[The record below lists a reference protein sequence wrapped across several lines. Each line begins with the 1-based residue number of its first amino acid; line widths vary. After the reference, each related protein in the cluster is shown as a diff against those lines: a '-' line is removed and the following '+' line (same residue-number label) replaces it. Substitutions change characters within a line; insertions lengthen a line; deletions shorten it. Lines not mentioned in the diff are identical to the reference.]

1 MKNSYLGL
9 IVFLSLMVITFTV
22 KAEEL
27 TLEQLEAFEALSP
40 DFQGQEDKEFIKV
53 ETSTEKGSP
62 VCDTC
67 IYGYNLFTTTSTTFS
82 LVSDVPIPPDYM
94 LGPGDKLSIEYF
106 GTENLTKEGF
116 IGRTGVLH
124 LPLLGPIT
132 LAGLTF
138 SEASSVI
145 TRKIKSELIGTEVFI
160 TLSELRAIDIY
171 LVGAAFKPG
180 AYAVSALST
189 ITNALFASGGP
200 SEVGSLRNIQLKRN
214 GKLVKEFDLY
224 SLLLKGDTSNDVRLQ
239 QGDVIFIP
247 LLKGT
252 VQVSGSVQRPGKFEI
267 KEGEKISDLFEY
279 AGFQNVNGRL
289 EINEIDVENLGRK
302 TEIYSLNDK
311 NILDRLLK
319 GSDAF
324 YITNSSNLLSKT
336 MGITG
341 EVNFPGTYSIKDG
354 DTILSI
360 IERAGGLKD
369 NAYPFGAVFTRVDVA
384 KIQKNGFLKS
394 AEILERAMADSVMSV
409 NSNSEPASY
418 ALVREFITKL
428 RGLEPTGR
436 QVVEIDTYMLKS
448 DPALNFTVHD
458 GDDLFVPKRTNSI
471 SVMGEVVN
479 QSTHLYR
486 NDLEIYDYIELSG
499 GLSPIADKSKIYII
513 QSNGQS
519 IALEN
524 KLFGRNSS
532 YALLPGS
539 TIFISQKIDSFDW
552 LKPTSVL
559 APILADLAVTIAAV
573 SAISNNR

>member
-1 MKNSYLGL
+1 MKNYYLGL
-9 IVFLSLMVITFTV
+9 IIFLSLMVITFTV
-22 KAEEL
+22 KAEGP
-27 TLEQLEAFEALSP
+27 TLEQLEALEALNYDIP
-40 DFQGQEDKEFIKV
+40 GQEENEFIKV

-62 VCDTC
+62 MCDTC

-82 LVSDVPIPPDYM
+82 LVSDVPVPPDYM

-106 GTENLTKEGF
+106 GNENMTKEGF

-138 SEASSVI
+138 SEASSLI
-145 TRKIKSELIGTEVFI
+145 TKKVKSELIGTDIFI
-160 TLSELRAIDIY
+160 TLSELRSIDIY

-200 SEVGSLRNIQLKRN
+200 NEVGSLRNIQLKRN

-247 LLKGT
+247 LLKAT

-267 KEGEKISDLFEY
+267 KEGEKISDLYEY

-289 EINEIDVENLGRK
+289 EINEIDLENSERK

-341 EVNFPGTYSIKDG
+341 EVNFPGTYSINDG

-369 NAYPFGAVFTRVDVA
+369 NAYTIGAVFTREDVA
-384 KIQKNGFLKS
+384 AMQIVGFLKS
-394 AEILERAMADSVMSV
+394 AEILEKAMSDSIMSANA
-409 NSNSEPASY
+409 NSDSASY
-418 ALVREFITKL
+418 VVVREIIDRLKNQ
-428 RGLEPTGR
+428 EPTGR
-436 QVVEIDTYMLKS
+436 QVVEIDAFMLKS
-448 DPALNFTVHD
+448 DPRLNFSVHD
-458 GDDLFVPKRTNSI
+458 GDNLFIPQRVESV
-471 SVMGEVVN
+471 SVMGEVMN
-479 QSTHLYR
+479 QVTLAYK
-486 NDLEIYDYIELSG
+486 NDFGIADYIELSG
-499 GLSPIADKSKIYII
+499 GLGKNADKSRIFII
-513 QSNGQS
+513 QPNGQS
-519 IALEN
+519 ITFNN
-524 KLFGRNSS
+524 KLFGRKFSNVV
-532 YALLPGS
+532 LPGS
-539 TIFISQKIDSFDW
+539 TIFVSREIDSFNW
-552 LKPTSVL
+552 MELTSIIT
-559 APILADLAVTIAAV
+559 PILSDLALSAAAV
-573 SAISNNR
+573 AAINNN

>member
-1 MKNSYLGL
+1 MKNSYPGL
-9 IVFLSLMVITFTV
+9 IIFLSLMVITATV
-22 KAEEL
+22 QAEGP
-27 TLEQLEAFEALSP
+27 TVEQLQALEKLNP
-40 DFQGQEDKEFIKV
+40 DIQGQQDKEYI
-53 ETSTEKGSP
+53 EIQTSTEKEGDI
-62 VCDTC
+62 CDNC
-67 IYGYNLFTTTSTTFS
+67 IYGYDLFTSTPTTFS
-82 LVSDVPIPPDYM
+82 LLSDVPIPPDYM

-106 GTENLTKEGF
+106 GNENLTKEGF
-116 IGRTGVLH
+116 IGRTGILH
-124 LPLLGPIT
+124 LPLLGPVT

-138 SEASSVI
+138 SEANSLI
-145 TRKIKSELIGTEVFI
+145 TRKVKSELIGMEVFI
-160 TLSELRAIDIY
+160 TLSELRSIDIY
-171 LVGAAFKPG
+171 LVGAAYKPG
-180 AYAVSALST
+180 SYAVSALST

-247 LLKGT
+247 LLKAT

-267 KEGEKISDLFEY
+267 KEGEKISDLYEY

-289 EINEIDVENLGRK
+289 EINEIDLENSERK

-341 EVNFPGTYSIKDG
+341 EVNFPGTYSINDG

-369 NAYPFGAVFTRVDVA
+369 SAYSFGAVFNRLDVA
-384 KIQKNGFLKS
+384 RIQKTGFLKS
-394 AEILERAMADSVMSV
+394 AEILERALADSVMSV
-409 NSNSEPASY
+409 NSNSGSASY
-418 ALVREFITKL
+418 ALVREFIVKL
-428 RGLEPTGR
+428 REIEPTGR
-436 QVVEIDTYMLKS
+436 QVVEVDTYLLKS
-448 DPALNFTVHD
+448 DPVLNLIVHD
-458 GDDLFVPKRTNSI
+458 GDNLFIPKRTNSI
-471 SVMGEVVN
+471 SVMGEVTN

-499 GLSPIADKSKIYII
+499 GLGKNADKSRIFII
-513 QSNGQS
+513 QPNGQS
-519 IALEN
+519 ITFNN
-524 KLFGRNSS
+524 KLFGRKFSNVV
-532 YALLPGS
+532 LPGS
-539 TIFISQKIDSFDW
+539 TIFVSREIDSFNW
-552 LKPTSVL
+552 MELTSIIT
-559 APILADLAVTIAAV
+559 PILSDLALSAAAV
-573 SAISNNR
+573 AAINNN

>member
-1 MKNSYLGL
+1 
-9 IVFLSLMVITFTV
+9 
-22 KAEEL
+22 
-27 TLEQLEAFEALSP
+27 
-40 DFQGQEDKEFIKV
+40 
-53 ETSTEKGSP
+53 
-62 VCDTC
+62 
-67 IYGYNLFTTTSTTFS
+67 
-82 LVSDVPIPPDYM
+82 M

-106 GTENLTKEGF
+106 GNENLTKEGF

-124 LPLLGPIT
+124 LPLLGPVT

-138 SEASSVI
+138 SEANSLI
-145 TRKIKSELIGTEVFI
+145 TRKVKSELIGTEVFI
-160 TLSELRAIDIY
+160 TLSELRSIDIY

-214 GKLVKEFDLY
+214 GKLVKEIDLY

-471 SVMGEVVN
+471 SVMGEVAN

-499 GLSPIADKSKIYII
+499 GLGPIADKSRIYII

-539 TIFISQKIDSFDW
+539 TIFVSQKIDSFDW
-552 LKPTSVL
+552 LKPTSII
-559 APILADLAVTIAAV
+559 APIFADLAVTLA
-573 SAISNNR
+573 AISALNNN

>member
-9 IVFLSLMVITFTV
+9 IIFLSLMLITFTV
-22 KAEEL
+22 KAEGP
-27 TLEQLEAFEALSP
+27 TLEQLEALEALNYDIP
-40 DFQGQEDKEFIKV
+40 GQEENEFIKV

-82 LVSDVPIPPDYM
+82 LVSDVPVPPDYM

-106 GTENLTKEGF
+106 GNENMTKEGF

-138 SEASSVI
+138 SEASSLI
-145 TRKIKSELIGTEVFI
+145 TKKVKSELIGTDIFI
-160 TLSELRAIDIY
+160 TLSELRSIDIY

-200 SEVGSLRNIQLKRN
+200 NEVGSLRNIQLKRN

-247 LLKGT
+247 LLKAT
-252 VQVSGSVQRPGKFEI
+252 VQVLGDVQRPGKFEI
-267 KEGEKISDLFEY
+267 KEGEKISDLYEY

-289 EINEIDVENLGRK
+289 EISEIDLENSERK

-336 MGITG
+336 MAITG
-341 EVNFPGTYSIKDG
+341 EVNFPGTYSINDG

-369 NAYPFGAVFTRVDVA
+369 SAYSFGAVFNRLDVA
-384 KIQKNGFLKS
+384 RIQKTGFLKS
-394 AEILERAMADSVMSV
+394 AEILERALADSVMSV
-409 NSNSEPASY
+409 NSNSGSASY
-418 ALVREFITKL
+418 ALVREFIVKL
-428 RGLEPTGR
+428 REIEPTGR
-436 QVVEIDTYMLKS
+436 QVVEVDTYLLKS
-448 DPALNFTVHD
+448 DPVLNLIVHD
-458 GDDLFVPKRTNSI
+458 GDNLFIPKRTNSI

-499 GLSPIADKSKIYII
+499 GLGPIADKSKIYII

-524 KLFGRNSS
+524 KLFGRKRSHT
-532 YALLPGS
+532 LLPGS

-552 LKPTSVL
+552 LQPTSII
-559 APILADLAVTIAAV
+559 APIFADLAVTLAAV
-573 SAISNNR
+573 SAISNNN

>member
-145 TRKIKSELIGTEVFI
+145 TRKIKSELIGTEAFI

-499 GLSPIADKSKIYII
+499 GLGPIADKSRIYII

>member
-145 TRKIKSELIGTEVFI
+145 TRKIKSELIGTEAFI

-499 GLSPIADKSKIYII
+499 GLGPIADKSRIYII

-573 SAISNNR
+573 SAINNR

>member
-9 IVFLSLMVITFTV
+9 IIFLSLMLITFTV
-22 KAEEL
+22 KAEGP
-27 TLEQLEAFEALSP
+27 TLEQLEALEALNYDIP
-40 DFQGQEDKEFIKV
+40 GQEENEFIKV

-62 VCDTC
+62 MCDTC

-82 LVSDVPIPPDYM
+82 LVSDVPVPPDYM

-106 GTENLTKEGF
+106 GNENMTKEGF

-138 SEASSVI
+138 SEASSLI
-145 TRKIKSELIGTEVFI
+145 TKKVKTELIGTDIFI
-160 TLSELRAIDIY
+160 TLSELRSIDIY

-214 GKLVKEFDLY
+214 GKLVKKFDLY

-239 QGDVIFIP
+239 QGDVIFIT
-247 LLKGT
+247 LLKAT

-267 KEGEKISDLFEY
+267 KEGEKISDLYEY

-289 EINEIDVENLGRK
+289 EINEIDLENSERK

-341 EVNFPGTYSIKDG
+341 EVNFPGTYSINDG

-369 NAYPFGAVFTRVDVA
+369 NAYTIGAVFTREDVA
-384 KIQKNGFLKS
+384 TMQRVGFLKS
-394 AEILERAMADSVMSV
+394 AEILERALADSVMSV
-409 NSNSEPASY
+409 NSNSGSASY
-418 ALVREFITKL
+418 ALVREFIVKL
-428 RGLEPTGR
+428 REIEPTGR
-436 QVVEIDTYMLKS
+436 QVVEVDTYLLKS
-448 DPALNFTVHD
+448 DPVLNLIVHN
-458 GDDLFVPKRTNSI
+458 GDNLFIPKRTNSI
-471 SVMGEVVN
+471 SVMGEVTN

-524 KLFGRNSS
+524 KLFGRNRSH
-532 YALLPGS
+532 ALLPGS
-539 TIFISQKIDSFDW
+539 TIFISQKINSFDW
-552 LKPTSVL
+552 LKPTSVI
-559 APILADLAVTIAAV
+559 APIFADLAVTLAAV
-573 SAISNNR
+573 SAISNNN

>member
-1 MKNSYLGL
+1 
-9 IVFLSLMVITFTV
+9 MVITFTA
-22 KAEEL
+22 KAEGP
-27 TLEQLEAFEALSP
+27 TLEQLEALEALNYDIP
-40 DFQGQEDKEFIKV
+40 GQEENEFIKI
-53 ETSTEKGSP
+53 EASTEKGSP
-62 VCDTC
+62 MCDTC

-82 LVSDVPIPPDYM
+82 LVSDVPVPPDYM

-106 GTENLTKEGF
+106 GNENMTKEGF

-138 SEASSVI
+138 SEASSLI
-145 TRKIKSELIGTEVFI
+145 TKKVKSELIGTDIFI
-160 TLSELRAIDIY
+160 TLSELRSIDIY
-171 LVGAAFKPG
+171 LVGAAYKPG
-180 AYAVSALST
+180 VYAVSALST

-247 LLKGT
+247 LLKAT

-267 KEGEKISDLFEY
+267 KEGEKISDLYEY

-289 EINEIDVENLGRK
+289 EINEIDLENSERK

-336 MGITG
+336 MAITG
-341 EVNFPGTYSIKDG
+341 EVNFPGTYSINDG

-369 NAYPFGAVFTRVDVA
+369 NAYTIGAVFTREDVA
-384 KIQKNGFLKS
+384 AMQAVGFQKS
-394 AEILERAMADSVMSV
+394 AEILEEAMSDSIMSANAHADS
-409 NSNSEPASY
+409 ASY
-418 ALVREFITKL
+418 TVIREIIDRLKNQ
-428 RGLEPTGR
+428 EPNGR
-436 QVVEIDTYMLKS
+436 QVVEIDAFMLKS
-448 DPALNFTVHD
+448 DPRLNFSVHD
-458 GDDLFVPKRTNSI
+458 GDNLFIPQRVESV
-471 SVMGEVVN
+471 SVMGEVMN
-479 QSTHLYR
+479 QVTLAYK
-486 NDLEIYDYIELSG
+486 NDLGIADYIELSG
-499 GLSPIADKSKIYII
+499 GLGKNADKSRIFII
-513 QSNGQS
+513 QPNGQS
-519 IALEN
+519 ITLNN
-524 KLFGRNSS
+524 KLFGRQFSNVV
-532 YALLPGS
+532 LPGS
-539 TIFISQKIDSFDW
+539 TIFVSREIDSFNW
-552 LKPTSVL
+552 MELTSIIT
-559 APILADLAVTIAAV
+559 PILSDLALSAAAV
-573 SAISNNR
+573 AAINNN

>member
-1 MKNSYLGL
+1 MKNYYLGL
-9 IVFLSLMVITFTV
+9 IIFLSLMVITFTV
-22 KAEEL
+22 KAEGP
-27 TLEQLEAFEALSP
+27 TLEQLEALEALNYDIP
-40 DFQGQEDKEFIKV
+40 GQEENEFIKV

-62 VCDTC
+62 MCDTC

-82 LVSDVPIPPDYM
+82 LVSDVPVPPDYM

-106 GTENLTKEGF
+106 GNENMTKEGF

-138 SEASSVI
+138 SEASSLI
-145 TRKIKSELIGTEVFI
+145 TKKVKSELIGTDIFI
-160 TLSELRAIDIY
+160 TLSELRSIDIY

-200 SEVGSLRNIQLKRN
+200 NEVGSLRNIQLKRN

-247 LLKGT
+247 LLEAT

-267 KEGEKISDLFEY
+267 KEGEKISDLYEY

-289 EINEIDVENLGRK
+289 EISEIDLENSERK

-341 EVNFPGTYSIKDG
+341 EVNFPGTYSINDG

-369 NAYPFGAVFTRVDVA
+369 NAYTIGAVFTREDVA
-384 KIQKNGFLKS
+384 AIQLDGFLKS
-394 AEILERAMADSVMSV
+394 AEILEKAMSDSIMSANA
-409 NSNSEPASY
+409 NSDSASY
-418 ALVREFITKL
+418 VVVREIIDRLKNQ
-428 RGLEPTGR
+428 EPTGR
-436 QVVEIDTYMLKS
+436 QVVEIDAFMLKS
-448 DPALNFTVHD
+448 DPRLNFSVHD
-458 GDDLFVPKRTNSI
+458 GDNLFIPQRVESV
-471 SVMGEVVN
+471 SVMGEVMN
-479 QSTHLYR
+479 QVTLAYK
-486 NDLEIYDYIELSG
+486 NDFGIADYIELSG
-499 GLSPIADKSKIYII
+499 GLGKNADKSRIFII
-513 QSNGQS
+513 QPNGQS
-519 IALEN
+519 ITFNN
-524 KLFGRNSS
+524 KLFGRKFSNVV
-532 YALLPGS
+532 LPGS
-539 TIFISQKIDSFDW
+539 TIFVSREIDSFNW
-552 LKPTSVL
+552 MELTSIIT
-559 APILADLAVTIAAV
+559 PILSDLALSAAAV
-573 SAISNNR
+573 AAINNN